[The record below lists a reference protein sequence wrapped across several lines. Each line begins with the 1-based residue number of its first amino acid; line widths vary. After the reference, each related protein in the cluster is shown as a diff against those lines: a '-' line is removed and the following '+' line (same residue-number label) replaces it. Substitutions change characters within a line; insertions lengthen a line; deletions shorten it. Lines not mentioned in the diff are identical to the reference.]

1 MCSRKGK
8 VGVIGVSAARRTG
21 RAISH
26 FPALLILGWVAVAA
40 CGGPPGSPPSSA
52 DPTTD
57 KLAQILARGTLV
69 GYAELDYPPQS
80 LRVEGA
86 RRADPTKCLPNQITA
101 PEVTGFDTETHKILA
116 GELGVEACF
125 VSPQFSEVTAGNWG
139 DRWDI
144 AYASGAING
153 TRMERLWM
161 TQPYYYIPQVFL
173 VAADSSAQVPSDLDG
188 LTIGTCTSC
197 TVEAY
202 LQGSLVIPGV
212 DLIQKVRDP
221 IIAGYSTEFPG
232 IDELASGKI
241 DAFLTS
247 EPVARQ
253 AIAEGRP
260 LRILD
265 EPAFSMYPSG
275 FIDKGSGL
283 SVLTFFE
290 RVNEIIQGAHADGRL
305 QALSMEWFGTDYA
318 TAAGAFDVSVLEQDV
333 E

>member
-1 MCSRKGK
+1 MSEG
-8 VGVIGVSAARRTG
+8 SAGGGTGGARPRLV
-21 RAISH
+21 
-26 FPALLILGWVAVAA
+26 ALLVFAIVVVVACSGTTA
-40 CGGPPGSPPSSA
+40 SPSSSA
-52 DPTTD
+52 NPTTD

-86 RRADPTKCLPNQITA
+86 TRADPTKCLANQLTA
-101 PEVTGFDTETHKILA
+101 PEVTGFDIETHKIVA
-116 GELGVEACF
+116 RELGVEACF

-144 AYASGAING
+144 AYASGAINA
-153 TRMERLWM
+153 TRMEHLWM

-173 VAADSSAQVPSDLDG
+173 VPEDSPALVPSDLDG

-202 LQGSLVIPGV
+202 LQGTLEIPGV
-212 DLIQKVRDP
+212 ELIQKVKDP
-221 IIAGYSTEFPG
+221 VIAGYETEFPG
-232 IDELASGKI
+232 IDELEAGEI

-247 EPVARQ
+247 EPVARE

-275 FIDKGSGL
+275 FVDKGSGL
-283 SVLTFFE
+283 SVMTLFD
-290 RVNEIIQGAHADGRL
+290 RVNEIIRAAHADGRMK
-305 QALSMEWFGTDYA
+305 ALSMEWFETDY
-318 TAAGAFDVSVLEQDV
+318 TTPAGEFDLDALEQEV

>member
-1 MCSRKGK
+1 MIRF
-8 VGVIGVSAARRTG
+8 SAADRTG
-21 RAISH
+21 GAR
-26 FPALLILGWVAVAA
+26 PRLVALLVLAFAVVAA
-40 CGGPPGSPPSSA
+40 CGGASGSQSS
-52 DPTTD
+52 DPNPTTD
-57 KLAQILARGTLV
+57 KLAQILARRTLV

-80 LRVEGA
+80 VRVEGA
-86 RRADPTKCLPNQITA
+86 TRADPTKCLPNQLTA
-101 PEVTGFDTETHKILA
+101 SEVTGFDIETHKILA
-116 GELGVEACF
+116 KELGVEACF

-144 AYASGAING
+144 AYASGAINA
-153 TRMERLWM
+153 TRMEHLWM

-173 VAADSSAQVPSDLDG
+173 VPDDSPAQVPSDLDR

-202 LQGSLVIPGV
+202 LQGTLAIPGV
-212 DLIQKVRDP
+212 ELIQKVKDP
-221 IIAGYSTEFPG
+221 VIAGYETEFPG
-232 IDELASGKI
+232 IDELAAGRI

-275 FIDKGSGL
+275 FVDKGSGL
-283 SVLTFFE
+283 SVKSFVD
-290 RVNEIIQGAHADGRL
+290 RVNEIIKGAHADGRL
-305 QALSMEWFGTDYA
+305 KALAMEWFETDYA
-318 TAAGAFDVSVLEQDV
+318 TAAGVFDLTLLAQEV

>member
-1 MCSRKGK
+1 M
-8 VGVIGVSAARRTG
+8 IDVSAGGRTRGARPRLV
-21 RAISH
+21 AMLFI
-26 FPALLILGWVAVAA
+26 ALVVVAA
-40 CGGPPGSPPSSA
+40 CGGTPGSPSSSA
-52 DPTTD
+52 NPTTD

-80 LRVEGA
+80 VRVEGA
-86 RRADPTKCLPNQITA
+86 KRADPTKCLPNQLTE
-101 PEVTGFDTETHKILA
+101 PEVTGFDIETHKILA
-116 GELGVEACF
+116 NELRVEACF

-139 DRWDI
+139 DRWDV

-153 TRMERLWM
+153 TRMEHLWM

-173 VAADSSAQVPSDLDG
+173 IPKDSPAQVPSDLDG

-202 LQGSLVIPGV
+202 LQGTLVIPGV
-212 DLIQKVRDP
+212 ELIQKVKDP
-221 IIAGYSTEFPG
+221 VIAGYQTEFPG
-232 IDELASGKI
+232 IDELAAGKI

-253 AIAEGRP
+253 AIADGRP

-265 EPAFSMYPSG
+265 EPAFAMYPSG
-275 FIDKGSGL
+275 FVDKGSGL
-283 SVLTFFE
+283 SVKSFFS
-290 RVNEIIQGAHADGRL
+290 RVNEIIQAAHADGRMS
-305 QALSMEWFGTDYA
+305 ALSMQWFESDYA
-318 TAAGAFDVSVLEQDV
+318 TAAGDFDLTLLEQVV

>member
-1 MCSRKGK
+1 ME
-8 VGVIGVSAARRTG
+8 VSARG
-21 RAISH
+21 RAS
-26 FPALLILGWVAVAA
+26 AANARALILIVIAILAVAA
-40 CGGPPGSPPSSA
+40 CGGTSGSPSSSA
-52 DPTTD
+52 NPNTD

-80 LRVEGA
+80 IRVEGA
-86 RRADPTKCLPNQITA
+86 TRANPTKCLANQLTA
-101 PEVTGFDTETHKILA
+101 PEVTGFDVETHKIVA

-125 VSPQFSEVTAGNWG
+125 VSPQFSEVTAGDWG

-153 TRMERLWM
+153 TRMEHLWM

-173 VAADSSAQVPSDLDG
+173 VPEDSPAQVPSDLDG

-202 LQGSLVIPGV
+202 LQGTLEIPGV
-212 DLIQKVRDP
+212 ELLQKVKDP
-221 IIAGYSTEFPG
+221 VIAGYETEFPG
-232 IDELASGKI
+232 IDELAAGEI

-247 EPVARQ
+247 EPVALE

-275 FIDKGSGL
+275 FVDKGSGL
-283 SVLTFFE
+283 SVTTFFD
-290 RVNEIIQGAHADGRL
+290 RVNEIIQAAHADGRMK
-305 QALSMEWFGTDYA
+305 ALSMEWFKTDY
-318 TAAGAFDVSVLEQDV
+318 TTPAGEFDLDALEQEV